1 MYTKEEDIIHF
12 VFKAFNGLKRKKE
25 NIDLSFHSIMV
36 GNMLKNVG
44 CDETTVY
51 IGYLHDIIEDTEYN
65 YDDLLNRYG
74 QEIANGVLQ
83 LSEDQNIS
91 NYIERK
97 TKFIES
103 LKNVSNNILIVEIAD
118 KLQNLISDYDMYLK
132 LGKESL
138 ITECNSYEELK
149 WFHLELQKLFNARV
163 ENNKLLDRFNE
174 IVNIYFMWLICNFV
188 L

>member
-1 MYTKEEDIIHF
+1 M
-12 VFKAFNGLKRKKE
+12 
-25 NIDLSFHSIMV
+25 
-36 GNMLKNVG
+36 
-44 CDETTVY
+44 
-51 IGYLHDIIEDTEYN
+51 
-65 YDDLLNRYG
+65 LNRYG

-149 WFHLELQKLFNARV
+149 WFHLELQKLFNVRV

-174 IVNIYFMWLICNFV
+174 IVNVYFMWLTSKNVYRTKSLISHKFW
-188 L
+188 